1 MGQRFSRRRR
11 SKTNKT
17 INPIEQ
23 RHSNAKIQ
31 LLEKLDE
38 LQNVL
43 NETKVDVAQI
53 KKPPTALVTD
63 DL

>member
-11 SKTNKT
+11 NKTNKT
-17 INPIEQ
+17 INPIEE
-23 RHSNAKIQ
+23 RNSNRKIQ

-38 LQNVL
+38 LQNAL
-43 NETKVDVAQI
+43 DDTKEGVSQF
-53 KKPPTALVTD
+53 KKPPSNMIAD

>member
-17 INPIEQ
+17 INPIEEL
-23 RHSNAKIQ
+23 HSNRKIQ

-38 LQNVL
+38 LQNAL
-43 NETKVDVAQI
+43 DDTKDGFVQL
-53 KKPPTALVTD
+53 KKPLPNIIIDEL
-63 DL
+63 